1 MVCAFFRIPKGND
14 CSFLHYRNIRLFLAI
29 VCALCRL
36 PEGIYSAEQPTCG
49 RPLEEDLCGFLMRTD
64 RENHVRI
71 VRDHG
76 HAATCVG
83 EERLHAAPHNH
94 ACSFVNFAS
103 PLPPLSELQLL
114 CTDARSVTSKLPL
127 AKGSKG
133 SSPVS
138 GGRCRPHRAADGQRQ
153 KFSGLD

>member
-1 MVCAFFRIPKGND
+1 
-14 CSFLHYRNIRLFLAI
+14 
-29 VCALCRL
+29 
-36 PEGIYSAEQPTCG
+36 
-49 RPLEEDLCGFLMRTD
+49 MRTD

-103 PLPPLSELQLL
+103 PVPPLSGLQLL
-114 CTDARSVTSKLPL
+114 CTDARSFTSKLPL
-127 AKGSKG
+127 AKGATGHKA
-133 SSPVS
+133 PVS
-138 GGRCRPHRAADGQRQ
+138 RRPLVTGNRRPTDRGRERLSPSPPSEPGVQFSRDGLSSQLFPHRDWRANRWASDIVKSPRSAKKAFGHC
-153 KFSGLD
+153 L